1 MADSEA
7 PTWSTFESESA
18 EDKSV
23 RSYSS
28 LGSDGHTIYSQRV
41 HCAEGGLLID
51 VEDDPDED
59 TATGEDTAVGD
70 HPASSEVLKTVA
82 PSSPPAFGPPVAN
95 LGDFERP
102 CWNWSGHLVSGV
114 KRDVEL
120 EQHRAA
126 ILSGLK
132 RDRSTFE
139 QTCDKGA
146 GKGAEPT
153 DRNSNSNSDS
163 DLEAWVQA
171 ELDDMFSPDAP
182 SPIQRLRS
190 PSFGPPVP
198 KPAPPVPDLTPFLVP
213 WPTCPRCDKTVC
225 WCICADGPVVA
236 AMRRDARRELE
247 LALAA
252 EDEPDD
258 DFRPL
263 PKAGTDTGPPK
274 ALAAGPTP

>member
-1 MADSEA
+1 M
-7 PTWSTFESESA
+7 
-18 EDKSV
+18 
-23 RSYSS
+23 
-28 LGSDGHTIYSQRV
+28 
-41 HCAEGGLLID
+41 ID

-70 HPASSEVLKTVA
+70 HSAPSDVLKTVA

-95 LGDFERP
+95 LGDFDRP

-126 ILSGLK
+126 IVSGLK
-132 RDRSTFE
+132 RYRSTTFE

-153 DRNSNSNSDS
+153 DRNSDSDS
-163 DLEAWVQA
+163 RGSIEARLEA
-171 ELDDMFSPDAP
+171 ELDEADSPSGP

-190 PSFGPPVP
+190 PAFGTPVP
-198 KPAPPVPDLTPFLVP
+198 KPAAPVPDLTPFLVP
-213 WPTCPRCDKTVC
+213 WPKCPRCDKTMC
-225 WCICADGPVVA
+225 WCICADGPVDA

-263 PKAGTDTGPPK
+263 PKAGPDTGSPK
-274 ALAAGPTP
+274 ALAAGPIP